1 MKQSVWTTTSTS
13 QAQAFITKRKQRL
26 KQINRNIYLKDGDEY
41 EIELFNP
48 NSSYILAKIKID
60 GDYLSGGGIVLR
72 PGERVFLE
80 RFLDSK
86 NKFVF
91 RTYNVDGEAE
101 YVGALRNNGLI
112 EVEFY
117 LEQQKNM
124 LYGNNTFTTSTP
136 YTFNGNPTTF
146 TTTGA
151 GVGTATGT
159 YTSTNVNLSA
169 STTSNST
176 TYLSN
181 TIETG
186 TTERGSNSNQQF
198 TNSDRSFKWSPFQTT
213 IWKILPESQ
222 KKYDA
227 KELNV
232 LYCGE
237 CGSKRKKDT
246 HKFCPHCGTKF

>member
-48 NSSYILAKIKID
+48 NPSYILAKIKID

-91 RTYNVDGEAE
+91 KTYNVDGEAE

-117 LEQQKNM
+117 LEQQKIM
-124 LYGNNTFTTSTP
+124 LYGNNTFTTS
-136 YTFNGNPTTF
+136 TFNGNPTTF
-146 TTTGA
+146 TTTG
-151 GVGTATGT
+151 T
-159 YTSTNVNLSA
+159 YTTNNLNSVV
-169 STTSNST
+169 STSNTS
-176 TYLSN
+176 TYLSK

-198 TNSDRSFKWSPFQTT
+198 TNSDRNFEWSPFQTT

-222 KKYDA
+222 KQYDA

>member
-48 NSSYILAKIKID
+48 NPSYILAKIKID

-91 RTYNVDGEAE
+91 KTYNVDGEAE
-101 YVGALRNNGLI
+101 YVGALRKNGLV
-112 EVEFY
+112 EVELY
-117 LEQQKNM
+117 LEQQKIM
-124 LYGNNTFTTSTP
+124 LYGNIGTTTI
-136 YTFNGNPTTF
+136 TTATPTTY
-146 TTTGA
+146 TLTG
-151 GVGTATGT
+151 GLTGGAT
-159 YTSTNVNLSA
+159 YTTNNVNLST

-198 TNSDRSFKWSPFQTT
+198 TNSDRSFEWSPFQTT
-213 IWKILPESQ
+213 IWKILPESHKQ
-222 KKYDA
+222 YDA

>member
-1 MKQSVWTTTSTS
+1 MSSTS

-48 NSSYILAKIKID
+48 NPSYILAKIKID

-91 RTYNVDGEAE
+91 KTYNVDGEAE

-117 LEQQKNM
+117 LEQQKIM

-146 TTTGA
+146 TTTG
-151 GVGTATGT
+151 T
-159 YTSTNVNLSA
+159 YTTNNLNAVVN
-169 STTSNST
+169 TSNTS
-176 TYLSN
+176 TYLSK

-198 TNSDRSFKWSPFQTT
+198 TNSDRSFEWSPFQTT

-222 KKYDA
+222 KQYDA

>member
-1 MKQSVWTTTSTS
+1 MKQSVWTTSSTS

-48 NSSYILAKIKID
+48 NPSYILAKIKID
-60 GDYLSGGGIVLR
+60 GDYLSDGGIVLR

-80 RFLDSK
+80 RFLDSN

-91 RTYNVDGEAE
+91 KTYNVDGEAE

-117 LEQQKNM
+117 LEKQNGV
-124 LYGNNTFTTSTP
+124 LYGNSTL
-136 YTFNGNPTTF
+136 TI
-146 TTTGA
+146 A
-151 GVGTATGT
+151 TATPT
-159 YTSTNVNLSA
+159 YTLFGGTTYTTNNVNLSTL
-169 STTSNST
+169 TTSNST
-176 TYLSN
+176 TYVSKP
-181 TIETG
+181 IETG
-186 TTERGSNSNQQF
+186 TTEKGSNSNQKF
-198 TNSDRSFKWSPFQTT
+198 TNSDRSFEFSSFLTT

-222 KKYDA
+222 KQYDA

>member
-1 MKQSVWTTTSTS
+1 MKQSVWTTSSTS

-48 NSSYILAKIKID
+48 NPSYILAKIKID

-80 RFLDSK
+80 RFLDSN

-91 RTYNVDGEAE
+91 KTYNVDGEAE
-101 YVGALRNNGLI
+101 YVGALRNNGLV

-117 LEQQKNM
+117 LEKQNSM
-124 LYGNNTFTTSTP
+124 LYGNSTL
-136 YTFNGNPTTF
+136 TI
-146 TTTGA
+146 A
-151 GVGTATGT
+151 TATPT
-159 YTSTNVNLSA
+159 YTLFGGTTYTTNNVNLTT

-176 TYLSN
+176 TYLSKP
-181 TIETG
+181 IETG
-186 TTERGSNSNQQF
+186 TTEKGSNSNQKF
-198 TNSDRSFKWSPFQTT
+198 TNSDRSFEFSSFLTT

-222 KKYDA
+222 KQYDA
-227 KELNV
+227 NELNV

>member
-48 NSSYILAKIKID
+48 NPSYILAKIKID

-117 LEQQKNM
+117 LEQQKIM

-146 TTTGA
+146 TTTG
-151 GVGTATGT
+151 T
-159 YTSTNVNLSA
+159 YTTNNLNSVV
-169 STTSNST
+169 STSNTS
-176 TYLSN
+176 TYLSK

-186 TTERGSNSNQQF
+186 MTERGSNSNQQF
-198 TNSDRSFKWSPFQTT
+198 TNSDRSFEWSPFQTT

-222 KKYDA
+222 KQYDA

>member
-48 NSSYILAKIKID
+48 NPSYILAKIKID
-60 GDYLSGGGIVLR
+60 GEYLSGGGIVLR

-117 LEQQKNM
+117 LEQQKIM

-146 TTTGA
+146 TTTG
-151 GVGTATGT
+151 T
-159 YTSTNVNLSA
+159 YTTNNLNSVV
-169 STTSNST
+169 STSNTS
-176 TYLSN
+176 TYLSK

-198 TNSDRSFKWSPFQTT
+198 TNSDRSFEWSPFQTT

-222 KKYDA
+222 KQYDA

>member
-48 NSSYILAKIKID
+48 NPSYILAKIKID

-117 LEQQKNM
+117 LEQQKIM

-146 TTTGA
+146 TTTG
-151 GVGTATGT
+151 T
-159 YTSTNVNLSA
+159 YTTNNLNSVV
-169 STTSNST
+169 STSNTS
-176 TYLSN
+176 TYLSK

-222 KKYDA
+222 KQYDA

>member
-48 NSSYILAKIKID
+48 NPSYILAKIKID
-60 GDYLSGGGIVLR
+60 GEYLSGGGIVLR

-117 LEQQKNM
+117 LEQQKIM

-146 TTTGA
+146 TTTG
-151 GVGTATGT
+151 T
-159 YTSTNVNLSA
+159 YTTNNLS
-169 STTSNST
+169 SVVNTSNTS
-176 TYLSN
+176 TYLSK

-198 TNSDRSFKWSPFQTT
+198 TNSDRSFEWSPFQTT

-222 KKYDA
+222 KQYDA

>member
-1 MKQSVWTTTSTS
+1 MKQSVWTMSSTS

-48 NSSYILAKIKID
+48 NPSYILAKIKID

-91 RTYNVDGEAE
+91 KTYNVDGEAE

-117 LEQQKNM
+117 LEQQKIM
-124 LYGNNTFTTSTP
+124 LYGNI
-136 YTFNGNPTTF
+136 G
-146 TTTGA
+146 TTTIT
-151 GVGTATGT
+151 TATPT
-159 YTSTNVNLSA
+159 YTLTGGLTGGATYTTNTLSGVVN
-169 STTSNST
+169 TSNTS

-198 TNSDRSFKWSPFQTT
+198 TNSDRSFEWSPFQTT

-222 KKYDA
+222 KQYDA

>member
-48 NSSYILAKIKID
+48 NPSYILAKIKID

-101 YVGALRNNGLI
+101 YVGALRNNGLV

-117 LEQQKNM
+117 LEQQKIM
-124 LYGNNTFTTSTP
+124 LYGNIGTTTI
-136 YTFNGNPTTF
+136 TTATPTTY
-146 TTTGA
+146 TLTG
-151 GVGTATGT
+151 GLTGGAT
-159 YTSTNVNLSA
+159 YTTNNLS
-169 STTSNST
+169 SVVNTSNTS
-176 TYLSN
+176 TYLSK

-198 TNSDRSFKWSPFQTT
+198 TNSDRSFEWSPFQTT
-213 IWKILPESQ
+213 LWKILPESQ
-222 KKYDA
+222 KQYDA

>member
-48 NSSYILAKIKID
+48 NPSYILAKIKID

-91 RTYNVDGEAE
+91 KTYNVDGEAE

-117 LEQQKNM
+117 LEQQKIM
-124 LYGNNTFTTSTP
+124 LYGNIGTTTIGTNSIGTNSITLATPP
-136 YTFNGNPTTF
+136 YTL
-146 TTTGA
+146 TG
-151 GVGTATGT
+151 GTT
-159 YTSTNVNLSA
+159 YTTNNVNLST

-198 TNSDRSFKWSPFQTT
+198 TNSDRSFGWSPFQTT

-222 KKYDA
+222 KQYDA
-227 KELNV
+227 TELNV

-246 HKFCPHCGTKF
+246 HKFCPQCGTKF

>member
-26 KQINRNIYLKDGDEY
+26 KQINRNVYLKDGDEY

-48 NSSYILAKIKID
+48 NPAFILAKIKID
-60 GDYLSGGGIVLR
+60 GEYLSGGGIVLR

-91 RTYNVDGEAE
+91 KTYNVDGEAE
-101 YVGALRNNGLI
+101 YVGALRNNGLV

-117 LEQQKNM
+117 LEKQQIM

-136 YTFNGNPTTF
+136 YTFNGNAVTYTT
-146 TTTGA
+146 
-151 GVGTATGT
+151 TGT
-159 YTSTNVNLSA
+159 YTTNNVNLTA
-169 STTSNST
+169 STTSNT
-176 TYLSN
+176 AAYLSSK

-186 TTERGSNSNQQF
+186 TTERGSKSNQQF
-198 TNSDRSFKWSPFQTT
+198 TNSDRSFEWSPFQTT
-213 IWKILPESQ
+213 LWKILPESQ
-222 KKYDA
+222 KQYDA

>member
-48 NSSYILAKIKID
+48 NPSYILAKIKID

-117 LEQQKNM
+117 LEQQKIM
-124 LYGNNTFTTSTP
+124 LYGNIGTTTITTATPP
-136 YTFNGNPTTF
+136 YTL
-146 TTTGA
+146 TG
-151 GVGTATGT
+151 GLTGGAT
-159 YTSTNVNLSA
+159 YTTNTLSGVVN
-169 STTSNST
+169 TSNTS

-198 TNSDRSFKWSPFQTT
+198 TNSDRSFEWSPFQTT

-222 KKYDA
+222 KQYDA

>member
-1 MKQSVWTTTSTS
+1 MKQSVWTTSSTS

-48 NSSYILAKIKID
+48 NPSYILAKIKID
-60 GDYLSGGGIVLR
+60 GDYISGGGIVLR

-80 RFLDSK
+80 RFLDSN

-91 RTYNVDGEAE
+91 KTYNVDGEAE

-117 LEQQKNM
+117 LEKQNGM
-124 LYGNNTFTTSTP
+124 LYGNSTLTIAGNTGTATIYNPLSTN
-136 YTFNGNPTTF
+136 YF
-146 TTTGA
+146 TTTNPNY
-151 GVGTATGT
+151 ATTIGSST
-159 YTSTNVNLSA
+159 LTTNTSTFA
-169 STTSNST
+169 SYS
-176 TYLSN
+176 SN

-186 TTERGSNSNQQF
+186 TTEKGSNSNQKF
-198 TNSDRSFKWSPFQTT
+198 TNSDRSFEFSSFHTT

>member
-1 MKQSVWTTTSTS
+1 MKQSVWTTSSTS

-48 NSSYILAKIKID
+48 NPSYILAKIKID

-91 RTYNVDGEAE
+91 KTYNVDGEAE

-117 LEQQKNM
+117 LEQQKIM

-146 TTTGA
+146 TTTG
-151 GVGTATGT
+151 T
-159 YTSTNVNLSA
+159 YTTNNLNAVVN
-169 STTSNST
+169 TSNTS
-176 TYLSN
+176 TYLSK

-198 TNSDRSFKWSPFQTT
+198 TNSDRSFEWSPFQTT

-222 KKYDA
+222 KQYDA

>member
-48 NSSYILAKIKID
+48 NPSYILAKIKID

-91 RTYNVDGEAE
+91 KTYNVDGEAE

-117 LEQQKNM
+117 LEQQKIM

-146 TTTGA
+146 TTTG
-151 GVGTATGT
+151 T
-159 YTSTNVNLSA
+159 YTTNNLNAVVN
-169 STTSNST
+169 TSNTS
-176 TYLSN
+176 TYLSK

-198 TNSDRSFKWSPFQTT
+198 TNSDRSFEWSPFQTT

-222 KKYDA
+222 KQYDA

>member
-48 NSSYILAKIKID
+48 NPSYILAKIKID
-60 GDYLSGGGIVLR
+60 GEYLSGGGIVLR

-91 RTYNVDGEAE
+91 KTYNVDGEAE
-101 YVGALRNNGLI
+101 YVGALRNNGLV

-117 LEQQKNM
+117 LEQQKIM
-124 LYGNNTFTTSTP
+124 LYGNIGTTTI
-136 YTFNGNPTTF
+136 TTATPTTY
-146 TTTGA
+146 TLTG
-151 GVGTATGT
+151 GLTGGAT
-159 YTSTNVNLSA
+159 YTTNNLNGVVN
-169 STTSNST
+169 TSNTS
-176 TYLSN
+176 TYLSK

-198 TNSDRSFKWSPFQTT
+198 TNSDRSFEWSPFQTT

-222 KKYDA
+222 KQYDA

>member
-1 MKQSVWTTTSTS
+1 MKQSVWTTSITS

-48 NSSYILAKIKID
+48 NPSYILAKIKID

-101 YVGALRNNGLI
+101 YVGALRNNGLVEI
-112 EVEFY
+112 EFY
-117 LEQQKNM
+117 LEQQKIM
-124 LYGNNTFTTSTP
+124 LYGNI
-136 YTFNGNPTTF
+136 G
-146 TTTGA
+146 TTTITTGT
-151 GVGTATGT
+151 TATPT
-159 YTSTNVNLSA
+159 YTLTGGLTGGATYTTNNLNAVVN
-169 STTSNST
+169 TSNTS
-176 TYLSN
+176 TYLSK

-198 TNSDRSFKWSPFQTT
+198 TNSNRSFEWSPFQTT

-222 KKYDA
+222 KQYDA

>member
-26 KQINRNIYLKDGDEY
+26 KQINRNIYLKNGDEY

-48 NSSYILAKIKID
+48 NPSYILAKIKID

-91 RTYNVDGEAE
+91 KTYNVDGEAE

-117 LEQQKNM
+117 LEQQKIM

-146 TTTGA
+146 TTTG
-151 GVGTATGT
+151 T
-159 YTSTNVNLSA
+159 YTTNNLNSVV
-169 STTSNST
+169 STSNTS
-176 TYLSN
+176 TYLSK

-198 TNSDRSFKWSPFQTT
+198 TNSDRNFEWSPFQTT

-222 KKYDA
+222 KQYDS